1 MLSKFW
7 AVPFL
12 FPLSQIVLNQI
23 PLRGCKEEEGQ
34 ELPGFC
40 IQRHFKEEPPLR
52 QKCQTRAQIQE
63 TLKIETCDGQRIGMA
78 RAKMQSCA
86 LNALALIGALSKHG
100 LLQ

>member
-34 ELPGFC
+34 ELPGLHPEAL
-40 IQRHFKEEPPLR
+40 QRG
-52 QKCQTRAQIQE
+52 TAAE
-63 TLKIETCDGQRIGMA
+63 TEVPNEGTDPRDLK
-78 RAKMQSCA
+78 
-86 LNALALIGALSKHG
+86 N
-100 LLQ
+100 